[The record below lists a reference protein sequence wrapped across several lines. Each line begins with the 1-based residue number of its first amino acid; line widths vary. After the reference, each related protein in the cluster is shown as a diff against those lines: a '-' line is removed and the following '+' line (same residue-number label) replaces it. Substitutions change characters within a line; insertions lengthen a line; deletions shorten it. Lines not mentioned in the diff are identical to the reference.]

1 MKSSPSLR
9 LTKRHPRKFPFYRWR
24 GRVIYRF
31 KAGWAYVPGHL
42 GKVSWGMWW
51 MHNMAGAQGL
61 YGPGD
66 GTAATSASVTSTN
79 HRTVKL
85 IFAVWEL
92 SYVGIAICLCPWTH
106 GNEIYTLT
114 GGRLMIRGQGFDQID
129 GWGIF
134 SWFRSHLVSE
144 LWSVC
149 AHELLIM
156 RSFFI
161 PPLDLFPFAACALNC
176 ENLTYLSLFSSTF
189 MLFLQIVNFWC
200 LQGCLLRHL
209 QH

>member
-9 LTKRHPRKFPFYRWR
+9 LTERHPRKFPFYRWR

-66 GTAATSASVTSTN
+66 GTAATSTSVTSTN

-85 IFAVWEL
+85 IFAVWKL

-114 GGRLMIRGQGFDQID
+114 GGSWWSEVKDLTRLTVEE
-129 GWGIF
+129 
-134 SWFRSHLVSE
+134 SSHDLGVI
-144 LWSVC
+144 WC
-149 AHELLIM
+149 
-156 RSFFI
+156 RNY
-161 PPLDLFPFAACALNC
+161 DLFAP
-176 ENLTYLSLFSSTF
+176 T
-189 MLFLQIVNFWC
+189 NF
-200 LQGCLLRHL
+200 
-209 QH
+209 